1 MADRKTELLIWL
13 MENHIEKVEC
23 RQIMTSE
30 DTSRTEVTFYSDCG
44 KKKTVSSWS
53 GLPTRNQYESHTM
66 ALNFRP
72 GYYGLFDVQDHEAKR
87 VLKVREEKKD
97 LIEARDKLKAQ
108 LKGIEE
114 QLGGA

>member
-53 GLPTRNQYESHTM
+53 GLPTRNQYESHTTKWNY
-66 ALNFRP
+66 LHSK
-72 GYYGLFDVQDHEAKR
+72 YSH
-87 VLKVREEKKD
+87 
-97 LIEARDKLKAQ
+97 
-108 LKGIEE
+108 
-114 QLGGA
+114 